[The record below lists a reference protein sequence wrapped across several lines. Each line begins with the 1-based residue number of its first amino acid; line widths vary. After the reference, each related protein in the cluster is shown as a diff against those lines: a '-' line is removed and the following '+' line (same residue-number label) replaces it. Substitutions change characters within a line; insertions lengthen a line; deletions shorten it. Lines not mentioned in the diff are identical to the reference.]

1 MRVLE
6 AIRKKMPDILSRP
19 DMEMVA
25 LDYFRRLGHD
35 NHRRLS
41 KFYAWEEKKSKSS
54 WGAQIV
60 DYEKIATVA
69 VQAMT
74 TPHVH
79 RFLVVCALVSDLYC
93 PGYDPSQSLAKDSN
107 LAGTAARYR
116 VDISKVVTTLKKEL
130 TKNTNQ
136 RRLEPTTVEKSGTAA
151 TSRLKAPKQQQP
163 K

>member
-1 MRVLE
+1 VRVLE

-93 PGYDPSQSLAKDSN
+93 PGYDPKQSLAKDSN
-107 LAGTAARYR
+107 LACTSTRYKVDSAKIAAAVQTESSQAKTRGETR
-116 VDISKVVTTLKKEL
+116 
-130 TKNTNQ
+130 
-136 RRLEPTTVEKSGTAA
+136 PTS
-151 TSRLKAPKQQQP
+151 QQAVHS
-163 K
+163 